1 MPSPASQRSRSGSAR
16 EPGLLCPAS
25 RCKAVHIASLFYSA
39 LPPFSPELPGQLTVK
54 TSSSKK
60 RKLARPSTIDLDA
73 PTSPSPDTAIP
84 SCEPDDDVTLSF
96 SATPIASGLE
106 APQYVRAGSVPAS
119 SVPPRLQTQAQAHLA
134 SSVASSVVSADCA
147 SSVASSPGASLSH
160 ETSIDS
166 ERGGDDTG
174 SVRPYARS
182 QSPFLVSRRAIMNGD
197 AELPQRSSSPL
208 KRRASSMDLETVPN
222 KNGDATSSAGDVE
235 MASSSNPSSELSRA
249 MSVDIVEVPDPKP
262 LTNGTDTSAQQ
273 QVKIIEM
280 LLKASAEKLPKEGD
294 QAYLVSRTWVEKAL
308 SLRSGKADTDEVSL
322 GPVDNTDIIEEV
334 IREAGREDFVRLR
347 PGLDQQSFE
356 LFPEDAW
363 KLVMDWYGIE
373 QGQQP
378 IIRTAI
384 NTAADAQS
392 PSDVVYELHPPV
404 FRVHRVWSELSPL
417 PIEQSLKAENPPPLA
432 IARSRKSHAQTF
444 IKDVK
449 RLAGIPVDRKIRIW
463 MVNPELLGA
472 SNAQPRPA
480 LTTPPDSPGRDREA
494 DEAGSSAWSHL
505 LLDVSSFASSRDARR
520 QSTLEDHT
528 VNPNYNGS
536 ASIQLFELVT
546 DQTLILDE
554 LVDKGVWVSICTSRS
569 LIDKA
574 IPTRTNNN
582 TALSK
587 SSSNRSSPSSSDGP
601 ATRGRMQK
609 RRNSRSLGAVGLHNL
624 GNTCYMNS
632 ALQCVRSVEELT
644 KYFLT
649 EAYSSELNKSN
660 PLGYNG
666 KVAMAYNSLLREIYD
681 EGRGSVS
688 PRDFKNTVGR
698 CRSTFAGWGQQDSQE
713 FLGFLLDALQ
723 EDLSRIKK
731 KPYIE
736 KPDSTDDMINNPEA
750 IKEMAD
756 KVWDITRKRDDS
768 IIADLFTGMYKST
781 LECPECGKISITFDP
796 FNNLTLPLPV
806 ENMWAKTV
814 KVFPLNDVPVKFE
827 VELPKHSSIES
838 LKQFLSIRTGVPVNR
853 LMGAEEFKDRF
864 FKIYDNS
871 SDASEEIGTSDIATF
886 HELEAVPTNWPAK
899 GVQKKPRSMLDFDD
913 SPPDAADEWNDPK
926 YDTMVVPVLHRRPYT
941 TGKAPDG
948 TSPPHFI
955 TLTREEASSYDVIKR
970 KVLERVATFSTW
982 SKFTQRLDSESP
994 EATEA
999 DMVMT
1004 TASDADPFGDGKV
1017 IAKSVEGEDDIVDVT
1032 MKDAHSNAMP
1042 PPELPLP
1049 NQPQLLR
1056 QFNAHRPKFVQPGEF
1071 LDPELQ
1077 GLFELSY
1084 FASQSDGFVP
1094 TGWAHVDNNKALPKL
1109 ADRIPESPSKE
1120 EEDQPSPE
1128 SWNSTA
1134 SGNDDSSNDDESPRL
1149 ESVQTRM
1156 MDESSEEDVPHGA
1169 RPLVRPGVNRPPQK
1183 LGTGGRKKFKNNKTY
1198 GKKGNKRRDKQMRA
1212 GKQAQRSPAIDSE
1225 PTPPA
1230 VADGGP
1236 LIRLYEGL
1244 VVDWSE
1250 EAWEIVFGYTG
1261 NRQDESQG
1269 AKTFVDLETIND
1281 PALKISQ
1288 RRRQTRRSRGI
1299 TLEECLDEF
1308 ERAEVLSEQDMW
1320 YCPRCKEHRRASKKF
1335 DLWKT
1340 PDYLIAHLKRFS
1352 SSGWRRD
1359 KLDVLVDFPIEGLDL
1374 TSRVIQKEDG
1384 KEEIYDLIAVDDHY
1398 GGLGGGHYTAYA
1410 KNFVDGRWY
1419 NYNDS
1424 SVSPVSDASSVVTS
1438 AAYLLFY
1445 RRRTHGHLG
1454 GPRFGQIFE
1463 KYNTDTSG
1471 DDEEESGED
1480 DSLSRGPPV
1489 KAGIT
1494 HTTIKALSDS
1504 HDGDVPPYEEAIR
1517 SIEDEGLGA
1526 SGSYQA
1532 AGPKSLD
1539 MTQSWS
1545 FSGLDGSGAE
1555 GSTAADY
1562 ASDDAQF
1569 DSSGDER
1576 GGSGDFFEA
1585 DTHMT
1590 SAGFANEYTDGEP
1603 PSPAGAH
1610 EDVLTVPAR
1619 APSGDDSDEVAEIHL
1634 EGDNTARS
1642 D

>member
-1 MPSPASQRSRSGSAR
+1 MSV
-16 EPGLLCPAS
+16 S
-25 RCKAVHIASLFYSA
+25 RCKAVPIASLLYSTLA
-39 LPPFSPELPGQLTVK
+39 LFSPELPGQLTIK

-60 RKLARPSTIDLDA
+60 RKLARPLTIDLDV

-84 SCEPDDDVTLSF
+84 SCEPDDDAALSF

-119 SVPPRLQTQAQAHLA
+119 SVPPRLQTQAQAQLN
-134 SSVASSVVSADCA
+134 SSLVSADYA
-147 SSVASSPGASLSH
+147 SSVASSPGASFYH
-160 ETSIDS
+160 EPSVDS
-166 ERGGDDTG
+166 ERGGDDAS
-174 SVRPYARS
+174 SVRTYARS
-182 QSPFLVSRRAIMNGD
+182 QSPFLISRRAIMNGD

-208 KRRASSMDLETVPN
+208 KRRASSMDPETMSD
-222 KNGDATSSAGDVE
+222 KNGDAASSTGDVE
-235 MASSSNPSSELSRA
+235 MTSSSNPSSELPRA
-249 MSVDIVEVPDPKP
+249 MSVDIVQVSDPEPVTNGIDAPAQSAPPPPPPPPPP
-262 LTNGTDTSAQQ
+262 LTE

-294 QAYLVSRTWVEKAL
+294 KAYLVSRTWVEKAL
-308 SLRSGKADTDEVSL
+308 SLRSGKTDTAEVAL
-322 GPVDNTDIIEEV
+322 GPVDNSDIIEEV
-334 IREAGREDFVRLR
+334 IKEPGREDFVRLK

-363 KLVMDWYGIE
+363 NLVMDWYGIE
-373 QGQQP
+373 EGQNP

-384 NTAADAQS
+384 NTATDVQS

-404 FRVHRVWSELSPL
+404 FRVYRLWSELSPL
-417 PIEQSLKAENPPPLA
+417 PIEQSLKAKDPPPLA
-432 IARSRKSHAQTF
+432 IARSRKSHSQTF
-444 IKDVK
+444 VKDVK
-449 RLAGIPVDRKIRIW
+449 GLTGIPIDRKIRIW
-463 MVNPELLGA
+463 MLNPELLGT
-472 SNAQPRPA
+472 SNSQPKVA
-480 LTTPPDSPGRDREA
+480 LTTPPDSPGRDQEA
-494 DEAGSSAWSHL
+494 NGANGADHSPWPHL
-505 LLDVSSFASSRDARR
+505 LIDVPAFSSVIDARR
-520 QSTLEDHT
+520 LSNLEDQT
-528 VNPNYNGS
+528 VNPNFNGS
-536 ASIQLFELVT
+536 SSIQFFGLVT

-554 LVDKGVWVSICTSRS
+554 LVDRKVWVSTCTSRT

-574 IPTRTNNN
+574 IPTRTNNI
-582 TALSK
+582 ALSK
-587 SSSNRSSPSSSDGP
+587 SLSNRSSPSSSDGP

-609 RRNSRSLGAVGLHNL
+609 KRNGRSVGAVGLHNL

-649 EAYSSELNKSN
+649 EAYSAELNKSN

-698 CRSTFAGWGQQDSQE
+698 SRSTFAGWGQQDSQE

-781 LECPECGKISITFDP
+781 LKCPECGKISITFDP

-814 KVFPLNDVPVKFE
+814 KFLPLNDVPVNFE
-827 VELPKHSSIES
+827 IELPKHSSIES
-838 LKQFLSIRTGVPVNR
+838 LKQFLSLRTGVPANR

-871 SDASEEIGTSDIATF
+871 GDVSEEIGTSDVATF

-899 GVQKKPRSMLDFDD
+899 GVQKKPRSMLDLDD
-913 SPPDAADEWNDPK
+913 TPPDAADEWNDPK
-926 YDTMVVPVLHRRPYT
+926 YETMVVPVLHRRPYT

-955 TLTREEASSYDVIKR
+955 TLTREEASSYDMIKR
-970 KVLERVATFSTW
+970 KVLERVITFSTW
-982 SKFTQRLDSESP
+982 SKFTQQQDSESP
-994 EATEA
+994 DNTEA
-999 DMVMT
+999 DMVIT
-1004 TASDADPFGDGKV
+1004 TASDADSSGDSKIV
-1017 IAKSVEGEDDIVDVT
+1017 AKSVEGEDDIVDVT
-1032 MKDAHSNAMP
+1032 MKDALTNTNAMP
-1042 PPELPLP
+1042 PPEPPLP

-1056 QFNAHRPKFVQPGEF
+1056 RFNAQRPKFIQPGEF

-1084 FASQSDGFVP
+1084 FASQSDGPVP
-1094 TGWAHVDNNKALPKL
+1094 TGWGNVENNKTLPRL
-1109 ADRIPESPSKE
+1109 ADRIPEPLTK

-1134 SGNDDSSNDDESPRL
+1134 SGNEDSSNEDESPQP

-1156 MDESSEEDVPHGA
+1156 MDESSEEDVPNGV
-1169 RPLVRPGVNRPPQK
+1169 RPLARPGVNRIPQK
-1183 LGTGGRKKFKNNKTY
+1183 LGTGGRKKFKNHKTY

-1250 EAWEIVFGYTG
+1250 EAWEAVFGYTG
-1261 NRQDESQG
+1261 KKQDAAQG

-1299 TLEECLDEF
+1299 TLDECLDEF

-1340 PDYLIAHLKRFS
+1340 PDYLVAHLKRFS

-1374 TSRVIQKEDG
+1374 TSRVIQKDDG
-1384 KEEIYDLIAVDDHY
+1384 KEEVYDLIAVDDHY

-1424 SVSPVSDASSVVTS
+1424 SVSPVSDPSSVVTS

-1454 GPRFGQIFE
+1454 GPRFAQIFE
-1463 KYNTDTSG
+1463 KYNTETSG
-1471 DDEEESGED
+1471 DDEADSGED
-1480 DSLSRGPPV
+1480 DSLSRGSPL
-1489 KAGIT
+1489 KASAT
-1494 HTTIKALSDS
+1494 HTTIKPLSDT

-1517 SIEDEGLGA
+1517 SIEDDGLGA
-1526 SGSYQA
+1526 SSSYQLA
-1532 AGPKSLD
+1532 APKSLD
-1539 MTQSWS
+1539 LTQSWS
-1545 FSGLDGSGAE
+1545 FSKLDGSGAE
-1555 GSTAADY
+1555 GSTAADC

-1569 DSSGDER
+1569 ESSGDER
-1576 GGSGDFFEA
+1576 GGPRDFFEA
-1585 DTHMT
+1585 DTHMA
-1590 SAGFANEYTDGEP
+1590 SAGPTNGYVDGEV
-1603 PSPAGAH
+1603 PSPTGAR
-1610 EDVLTVPAR
+1610 EDEAVLTVPAG

-1634 EGDNTARS
+1634 EGDSTARS

>member
-1 MPSPASQRSRSGSAR
+1 
-16 EPGLLCPAS
+16 
-25 RCKAVHIASLFYSA
+25 
-39 LPPFSPELPGQLTVK
+39 
-54 TSSSKK
+54 
-60 RKLARPSTIDLDA
+60 
-73 PTSPSPDTAIP
+73 
-84 SCEPDDDVTLSF
+84 
-96 SATPIASGLE
+96 
-106 APQYVRAGSVPAS
+106 
-119 SVPPRLQTQAQAHLA
+119 
-134 SSVASSVVSADCA
+134 
-147 SSVASSPGASLSH
+147 
-160 ETSIDS
+160 
-166 ERGGDDTG
+166 
-174 SVRPYARS
+174 
-182 QSPFLVSRRAIMNGD
+182 MNGD
-197 AELPQRSSSPL
+197 ADLPQRSSSPL
-208 KRRASSMDLETVPN
+208 KRRASSMDPETTTN
-222 KNGDATSSAGDVE
+222 KNGDAVVNGSAEDVE
-235 MASSSNPSSELSRA
+235 MTSSSVPSAELPRA
-249 MSVDIVEVPDPKP
+249 MSVDIVEVSNPKSS
-262 LTNGTDTSAQQ
+262 TNGTDSPTQPAPLPSLTE
-273 QVKIIEM
+273 QVKIIET
-280 LLKASAEKLPKEGD
+280 LLKAAADSLPKEGD
-294 QAYLVSRTWVEKAL
+294 KAYLVSRTWVDKAL
-308 SLRSGKADTDEVSL
+308 SLRSGKTDTTEASL
-322 GPVDNTDIIEEV
+322 GPIDNSDIIEEV
-334 IREAGREDFVRLR
+334 LQEPGREDFIRLK

-363 KLVMDWYGIE
+363 KLVMDWYGLE
-373 QGQQP
+373 QGQKP
-378 IIRTAI
+378 IVRTAI

-392 PSDVVYELHPPV
+392 ASEIVFELHPPI

-417 PIEQSLKAENPPPLA
+417 PIESSLKADNPPPLA
-432 IARSRKSHAQTF
+432 IARSRKYRAQTF
-444 IKDVK
+444 IKDIK
-449 RLAGIPVDRKIRIW
+449 KLAGVPIDRKIRLW
-463 MVNPELLGA
+463 VVNSEQLGTTT
-472 SNAQPRPA
+472 AQPQAA
-480 LTTPPDSPGRDREA
+480 LTTPPDSPGRDQDANGGEN
-494 DEAGSSAWSHL
+494 SPWSHL
-505 LLDVSSFASSRDARR
+505 LVDVAAFGAARDARR
-520 QSTLEDHT
+520 LATLEDQT

-536 ASIQLFELVT
+536 ATIQHFELVT
-546 DQTLILDE
+546 DQALIVDE

-569 LIDKA
+569 ILDKA
-574 IPTRTNNN
+574 MPTRTNN

-587 SSSNRSSPSSSDGP
+587 SFSNRSSPSSSDGP

-609 RRNSRSLGAVGLHNL
+609 KKNGRSLGAVGLHNL

-649 EAYSSELNKSN
+649 EAYATELNKSN

-666 KVAMAYNSLLREIYD
+666 KVAMAYNGLLREIYD

-781 LECPECGKISITFDP
+781 LKCPECGKISITFDP

-806 ENMWAKTV
+806 ENMWSKTV
-814 KVFPLNDVPVKFE
+814 KFFPLNDVPVMFE

-838 LKQFLSIRTGVPVNR
+838 LKLFLSIRTGVPANR
-853 LMGAEEFKDRF
+853 IMGAEEFKDRF

-871 SDASEEIGTSDIATF
+871 GDISEEIGTSDIAAF

-899 GVQKKPRSMLDFDD
+899 GIQKKPRSMLDLDD
-913 SPPDAADEWNDPK
+913 TPPDAGDEWNSDPR
-926 YDTMVVPVLHRRPYT
+926 YETMVVPVFHRRPFI
-941 TGKAPDG
+941 TGRGPEG

-955 TLTREEASSYDVIKR
+955 TLTREEASSYEDIKR
-970 KVLERVATFSTW
+970 KVLEKVSTFSTW
-982 SKFTQRLDSESP
+982 SKFSLAQQLDPESP
-994 EATEA
+994 ENTES
-999 DMVMT
+999 DIVIT
-1004 TASDADPFGDGKV
+1004 NASDADSSGDSKV
-1017 IAKSVEGEDDIVDVT
+1017 VAKSVEGEDDMVDVA
-1032 MKDAHSNAMP
+1032 MKDARSSASAMP

-1049 NQPQLLR
+1049 HQPQLLR
-1056 QFNAHRPKFVQPGEF
+1056 RFNAQRPKFVQPGEF

-1084 FASQSDGFVP
+1084 FASQTDGPVP
-1094 TGWAHVDNNKALPKL
+1094 TGWGVVDNHKTLPRL
-1109 ADRIPESPSKE
+1109 TDRIPEPPTKE
-1120 EEDQPSPE
+1120 EDEPSPE

-1134 SGNDDSSNDDESPRL
+1134 SGNEDSSNEDESPQP
-1149 ESVQTRM
+1149 ESPQTRM
-1156 MDESSEEDVPHGA
+1156 MDESSEDEALPGA
-1169 RPLVRPGVNRPPQK
+1169 RQLARSAVNRVPQK
-1183 LGTGGRKKFKNNKTY
+1183 GSRKKFKNHKAYN
-1198 GKKGNKRRDKQMRA
+1198 KKGNKRRDKQMRG
-1212 GKQAQRSPAIDSE
+1212 GKLANRSPAVESE

-1236 LIRLYEGL
+1236 LIRLHEGL

-1250 EAWEIVFGYTG
+1250 EAWETVFGYTG
-1261 NRQDESQG
+1261 KKQHEAQG
-1269 AKTFVDLETIND
+1269 AKTFADLETIND

-1288 RRRQTRRSRGI
+1288 RKRQTRRSRGI

-1424 SVSPVSDASSVVTS
+1424 SVSSVSDPSSVVTS

-1463 KYNTDTSG
+1463 KYNSETSG
-1471 DDEEESGED
+1471 DDGSNSSEED
-1480 DSLSRGPPV
+1480 NFIRGSPL
-1489 KAGIT
+1489 KAGVT
-1494 HTTIKALSDS
+1494 HTAIKPLSDS
-1504 HDGDVPPYEEAIR
+1504 HDGEVPPYEEAIR
-1517 SIEDEGLGA
+1517 SIEDEN
-1526 SGSYQA
+1526 SNSYQV

-1539 MTQSWS
+1539 LTQSWS
-1545 FSGLDGSGAE
+1545 FSRLDGSGAE

-1569 DSSGDER
+1569 NSSGDEH
-1576 GGSGDFFEA
+1576 GSSADFFEA

-1590 SAGFANEYTDGEP
+1590 SASSIKGDVAGEA

-1610 EDVLTVPAR
+1610 EDVLTVPTG
-1619 APSGDDSDEVAEIHL
+1619 APNSDDSDEVAEIHL
-1634 EGDNTARS
+1634 EGDKTAR
-1642 D
+1642 DE